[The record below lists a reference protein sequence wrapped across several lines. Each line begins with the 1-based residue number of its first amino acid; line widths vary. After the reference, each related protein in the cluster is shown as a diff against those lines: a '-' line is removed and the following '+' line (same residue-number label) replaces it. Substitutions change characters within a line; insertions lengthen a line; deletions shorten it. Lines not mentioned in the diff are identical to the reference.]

1 MLPETRAAL
10 IANPQVTFVETQHGG
25 HCAFLAAAAA
35 DDGRWAERMLL
46 GFLMRDAAGLAHGG

>member
-1 MLPETRAAL
+1 L